1 MPRRLKIDIDF
12 SQDNTLIGISCHKKD
27 YWVAYK
33 LNENLHLNLKRI
45 DDLPVY
51 NSKLDLLIS
60 YTLFNYNNPDTHN
73 CYYFIS
79 NYNPEGNMFPSLK
92 SIDYFLLIN
101 GLINESEVSGMV
113 SAIKKIPNILIAFK
127 HDLNKINDSDGFLS
141 DLELHILE
149 KIELKK

>member
-60 YTLFNYNNPDTHN
+60 YPLFNYNNPDTHN
-73 CYYFIS
+73 CYYFFS
-79 NYNPEGNMFPSLK
+79 NYNPEGKMFPSLK

-101 GLINESEVSGMV
+101 GLINESEVSGMI
-113 SAIKKIPNILIAFK
+113 SSLKKIPNILTAFK
-127 HDLNKINDSDGFLS
+127 HDLNKIKDSEGFLS

>member
-1 MPRRLKIDIDF
+1 
-12 SQDNTLIGISCHKKD
+12 
-27 YWVAYK
+27 
-33 LNENLHLNLKRI
+33 
-45 DDLPVY
+45 
-51 NSKLDLLIS
+51 
-60 YTLFNYNNPDTHN
+60 
-73 CYYFIS
+73 
-79 NYNPEGNMFPSLK
+79 MFPSLK

-113 SAIKKIPNILIAFK
+113 SAIKKIPNILTAFK